1 MNMFSRNQRGQVVV
15 LTVMFL
21 FGLMGLATLVI
32 DAGSWFRSQ
41 RDMQRVADAAALAG
55 AQELPESTSKA
66 YTHAINYT
74 TKNAGPHGATST
86 VEFPKSNTIRV
97 HSTRKVDG
105 FFARVFGIDSFT
117 VGATASA
124 RALKPGA
131 VRYAAPIG
139 VDVRHPFLNCKPLP
153 CFGQDTT
160 LDLEKTGPGAF
171 RLVNLDRS
179 HGGIGQKILA
189 EWMLKGYD
197 GWMPLD
203 EYYSDPGAKFNA
215 SEVVDAL
222 TKRIGTEMLF
232 PVYDDTEKEG
242 ANFEYHVIGWVGFV
256 TTSFEARGSSG
267 VLHGYFVRVIWEGI
281 QSENSGDPDF
291 GVRSIELI
299 E

>member
-1 MNMFSRNQRGQVVV
+1 MNRFIRNERGQAVV
-15 LTVMFL
+15 LAVLFL
-21 FGLMGLATLVI
+21 TGLMGMATLVI
-32 DAGSWFRSQ
+32 DAGSWFRAQ

-66 YTHAINYT
+66 SALAFQYT
-74 TKNAGPHGATST
+74 TKNGAAAAGSNVT
-86 VEFPKSNTIRV
+86 FPTASTIRV
-97 HSTRKVDG
+97 HASKKVDG
-105 FFARVFGIDSFT
+105 FFAKVFHVDSFT

-124 RALKPGA
+124 RAMKPGQ

-139 VDVRHPFLNCKPLP
+139 VDIKHPFLQCKPLP
-153 CFGQDTT
+153 CFDQETT

-179 HGGIGQKILA
+179 HGGTSPAILA

-197 GWMPLD
+197 GWMPID
-203 EYYSDPGAKFNA
+203 WYFSDPGAKFD
-215 SEVVDAL
+215 SSHIQEAL

-232 PVYDDTEKEG
+232 PIYDDTEGQG

-256 TTSFEARGSSG
+256 TTSFTARGNSG
-267 VLHGYFVRVIWEGI
+267 ILNGHFVRVIWEGI
-281 QSENSGDPDF
+281 QSEDSGDPDF